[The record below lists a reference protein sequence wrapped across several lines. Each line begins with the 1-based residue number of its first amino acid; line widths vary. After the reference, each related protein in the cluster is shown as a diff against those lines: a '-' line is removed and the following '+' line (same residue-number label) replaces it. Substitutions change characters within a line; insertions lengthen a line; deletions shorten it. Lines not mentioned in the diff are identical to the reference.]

1 MATIIAEIV
10 NAKSHADFK
19 VPKLSLQLKKLK
31 LPVNKSS
38 AE

>member
-19 VPKLSLQLKKLK
+19 IPKLSLQLKKK
-31 LPVNKSS
+31 IPINKSN